1 MSQTIELYFDGSI
14 FPQIIFLNRFPMT
27 IFLTDLILDT
37 LLTIYRIPD
46 TTSAT
51 EVVMLISLSPTCKN
65 TFVGQN
71 LVASSKH
78 GLCINDF
85 VVVPF

>member
-1 MSQTIELYFDGSI
+1 MSQTIELYFDGNI
-14 FPQIIFLNRFPMT
+14 FSLIIFLNRLPMT
-27 IFLTDLILDT
+27 IFLTDLILDIFI
-37 LLTIYRIPD
+37 TISCIPD

-51 EVVMLISLSPTCKN
+51 ALVMLISLSPTCKN

-71 LVASSKH
+71 LAASSKH

-85 VVVPF
+85 VVAPF